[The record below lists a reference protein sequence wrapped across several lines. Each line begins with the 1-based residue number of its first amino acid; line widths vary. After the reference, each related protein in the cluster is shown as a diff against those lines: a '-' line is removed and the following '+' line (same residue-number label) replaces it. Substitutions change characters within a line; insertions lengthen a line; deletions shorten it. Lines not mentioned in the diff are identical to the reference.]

1 MRLDRCK
8 TGDVAAS
15 LASRSGSARVSSP
28 ARCPL
33 ARAPDSLT
41 RCEPRWLDAALQL
54 QAQSPRVSCY
64 ARRRLR
70 GHPRLPIEIANCA
83 SLREHCSFGG
93 NDRRVVSPGLLD
105 RSLLRRVINVHETE
119 ALGVA
124 VRPLV
129 IVEQRPGVIAAQVH
143 ALAYSVMRGA
153 QMLTV
158 ILDAQRVLDLAVDRL
173 RRIVKRG
180 AVLRYV
186 DRAARA
192 LS

>member
-1 MRLDRCK
+1 MRPNRCE
-8 TGDVAAS
+8 TREGSAS
-15 LASRSGSARVSSP
+15 SASRFGSARVSSP
-28 ARCPL
+28 ARCPR

-41 RCEPRWLDAALQL
+41 RCEPRWLDAAFQL

-143 ALAYSVMRGA
+143 ALTQRIMRGA
-153 QMLTV
+153 QMLSE
-158 ILDAQRVLDLAVDRL
+158 ILDPEWIFDFHVVCLGWIRV
-173 RRIVKRG
+173 RG
-180 AVLRYV
+180 ACLRDV
-186 DRAARA
+186 NRCLR
-192 LS
+192 